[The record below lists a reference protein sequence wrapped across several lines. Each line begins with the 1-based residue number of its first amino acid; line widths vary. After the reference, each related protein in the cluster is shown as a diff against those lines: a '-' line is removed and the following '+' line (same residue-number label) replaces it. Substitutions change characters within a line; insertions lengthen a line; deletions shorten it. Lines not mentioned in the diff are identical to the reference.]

1 MQIAELQ
8 AWVQARLPEPFLSQ
22 PPEIRAYSD
31 EVLIVLEPDIVPE
44 VKEDQT
50 QHEAELRLIA
60 EQREATRPLR
70 MQLANELQ
78 PLLRRPV
85 AWGMRVGNSEMLF
98 TTRSVPVMTRLGR
111 AEREVLDTLVASG
124 VAETRSSALA
134 YTVRAFATQHADWL
148 AEVRQAITQ
157 VEEIRSRLKLTRQ
170 SGAPVATS
178 VISHVKGGA
187 DESQTEG
194 ENGDEDL

>member
-8 AWVQARLPEPFLSQ
+8 AWVQARLPEPFSTH

-31 EVLIVLEPDIVPE
+31 EVLIMLEPDISPATDE
-44 VKEDQT
+44 AASS
-50 QHEAELRLIA
+50 HEAELTLIA

-111 AEREVLDTLVASG
+111 AEREVLDTLVAAG
-124 VAETRSSALA
+124 VAETRSSAL
-134 YTVRAFATQHADWL
+134 AFATQHADWL

-170 SGAPVATS
+170 PGAPVVTNI
-178 VISHVKGGA
+178 VSHVKGGS

-194 ENGDEDL
+194 GELDEEL